1 MFSVLSIF
9 TTQFFQFTGTSCLP
23 TSKSTLGL
31 QILVTR
37 LIRYSWCTI
46 TTPKN
51 YVISPTPNCPL
62 PHLASQTPPPL
73 ESNFKMI
80 FHPTGIEQIAHLVD
94 HLTRDSGDQGSNTS
108 PVHQVFSYLFTT
120 VKDSFLNHS
129 KNQSCLSWFTYLY
142 SKWDDR

>member
-23 TSKSTLGL
+23 TWISTLGL
-31 QILVTR
+31 QILVIH

-51 YVISPTPNCPL
+51 DVISPTPNCPL
-62 PHLASQTPPPL
+62 PHLASQPPPPPTL

-129 KNQSCLSWFTYLY
+129 RNQSHLSWCT
-142 SKWDDR
+142 